1 MQDLT
6 PALGPAKGQ
15 KVTDFLEVSGTDV
28 RMPVT
33 VVCGVNDGAT
43 LLVTAEI
50 HGGEY
55 PSIEAAIRFA
65 AELRPEDVSGRL
77 IVLPLVSPEAFHA
90 RRQYVLSPRT
100 GRT

>member
-6 PALGPAKGQ
+6 PALDPAKGQ

-43 LLVTAEI
+43 LLVTAGI
-50 HGGEY
+50 HGG
-55 PSIEAAIRFA
+55 
-65 AELRPEDVSGRL
+65 

>member
-43 LLVTAEI
+43 LLVTAGI

-55 PSIEAAIRFA
+55 PER
-65 AELRPEDVSGRL
+65 LRAHQGQHDQPPR
-77 IVLPLVSPEAFHA
+77 
-90 RRQYVLSPRT
+90 YVLGPQL
-100 GRT
+100 GREADRRLDARLCA